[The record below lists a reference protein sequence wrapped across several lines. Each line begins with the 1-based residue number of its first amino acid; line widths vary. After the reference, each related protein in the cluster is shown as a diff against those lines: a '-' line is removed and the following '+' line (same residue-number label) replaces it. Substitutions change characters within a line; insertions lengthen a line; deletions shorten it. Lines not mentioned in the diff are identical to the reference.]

1 MRRRFGMMAAVAAL
15 CVGMLTACGN
25 KKLIDTNYT
34 FDRAIIQLADGTVV
48 DTKIKSW
55 SDYDGEQI
63 QVIAED
69 GTVYLTSS
77 FRCDL
82 IRSGPNAE

>member
-1 MRRRFGMMAAVAAL
+1 MKKTLSIILAVL
-15 CVGMLTACGN
+15 VVVCCVGFVGCSAYN
-25 KKLIDTNYT
+25 KQIVDLNYH
-34 FDRAIIQLADGTVV
+34 FDRAIIQLANGEVV
-48 DTKIKSW
+48 ECKVKSW

-63 QVIAED
+63 QIVSED

-82 IRSGPNAE
+82 INDK

>member
-1 MRRRFGMMAAVAAL
+1 MKKVIAIILAVIVIAVCFA
-15 CVGMLTACGN
+15 GCGN
-25 KKLIDTNYT
+25 YDMLDTNYVY
-34 FDRAIIQLADGTVV
+34 DRAIIQLANGEVIEVEID
-48 DTKIKSW
+48 KW

-63 QVIAED
+63 QIIAKD

-82 IRSGPNAE
+82 IND